1 VKSQRQA
8 SRSVT
13 RGRSWLISD
22 EYSVFNGGASR
33 QLLPLATGVQTP
45 CLKTLMINKAT
56 SLKWYCDRLSRTC
69 ESRCHSRYHL
79 WCVNAT
85 VGEEERH
92 EKMSLQYV
100 RWRSV
105 VTMQALVVGARAH
118 SSSAWLSAS
127 GRLTIGLHELVGLAL
142 LSGIAGGVSMPIPE
156 AQRRTRENGLA
167 VQADCQMVLSFC
179 HANKIAV
186 SPIFSNSLLA

>member
-105 VTMQALVVGARAH
+105 VTMQALVVGARHADEMLERTRRQRGYQPQ
-118 SSSAWLSAS
+118 AVLLSAS
-127 GRLTIGLHELVGLAL
+127 TSLWASLFSQASQVVCRCQFRRLKGGQEEVDLQ
-142 LSGIAGGVSMPIPE
+142 SKRIA
-156 AQRRTRENGLA
+156 RW
-167 VQADCQMVLSFC
+167 F
-179 HANKIAV
+179 
-186 SPIFSNSLLA
+186 